1 MAAGLGGLMCPLPSA
16 HPLGLMRRS
25 PVQHA
30 FLPQG
35 LCSHCP
41 SAGEPSFP
49 LARAPPARLR
59 PCAPMS
65 PPLLPPSEF
74 GDTLPLPWVSTA
86 CPFLP
91 GTHTTGP
98 RPLPGLQPPLCSFD
112 RSLRLLCALPR
123 FFTLSDPGDRCS
135 FPGEGSASPRNRLLS
150 CSSRPAGLFP
160 GSGAPAPGSLEA
172 CLVEVA
178 AAPSWAQPGMPGP
191 CSFWPRPR
199 RRWWPA

>member
-1 MAAGLGGLMCPLPSA
+1 MPAAAALGEPAPGPALLRSHSGWLQLGCKAERPDLGGSSADQTELLSPHTPSSPHAPLP
-16 HPLGLMRRS
+16 GLPR
-25 PVQHA
+25 
-30 FLPQG
+30 
-35 LCSHCP
+35 
-41 SAGEPSFP
+41 
-49 LARAPPARLR
+49 
-59 PCAPMS
+59 

-178 AAPSWAQPGMPGP
+178 AAPSWAQPGVPGP

-199 RRWWPA
+199 QRWWPA